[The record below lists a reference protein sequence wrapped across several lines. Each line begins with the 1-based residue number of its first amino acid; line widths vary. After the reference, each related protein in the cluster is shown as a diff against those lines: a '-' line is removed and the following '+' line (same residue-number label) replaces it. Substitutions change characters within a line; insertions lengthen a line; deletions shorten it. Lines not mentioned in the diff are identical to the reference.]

1 MTQQAIQPTSGGGR
15 PSSYKTKGGRR
26 VPGVTSIL
34 GKFKDPGGLLH
45 WAWQCGVDGIDYR
58 EKRDDAGDV
67 GTMAHALMD
76 DDIHGRPIKEPES
89 FEHLTEKQAKAWAAL
104 DAFRKWRKNVTLV
117 IIDTERPL
125 VSELHSYGGTYDAL
139 GVVDGLL
146 VLLDWKS
153 SNRVYTE
160 HVAQCAAYRQLVRE
174 NSNHVVNGAH
184 LLRVG
189 KELGDFS
196 HHYLPPDALD
206 LGWDRFLA
214 SKWLYETDAKLKK
227 AMGL

>member
-1 MTQQAIQPTSGGGR
+1 MTAADPIKPTSGGGR
-15 PSSYKTKGGRR
+15 PAVYRLANGKR
-26 VPGVTSIL
+26 VPGVTTIL

-67 GTMAHALMD
+67 GSIAHAWIEQ
-76 DDIHGRPIKEPES
+76 DIQGYGVGLPIDSDSPK
-89 FEHLTEKQAKAWAAL
+89 HQLAASAL
-104 DAFRKWRKNVTLV
+104 EAFRAWRRNVKLE
-117 IIDTERPL
+117 IIATEWPL
-125 VSELHSYGGTYDAL
+125 VSELHSFGGTLDAL
-139 GVVDGLL
+139 GLADRLV

-174 NSNHVVNGAH
+174 NTKHVVNGAH

-196 HHYLPPDALD
+196 HHYIPPEALD
-206 LGWDRFLA
+206 MGWDRFLA

>member
-1 MTQQAIQPTSGGGR
+1 MTTGSTIQPTSGGGR
-15 PSSYKTKGGRR
+15 PIQYRTKSGVR
-26 VPGVTSIL
+26 VPGVTTLLS
-34 GKFKDPGGLLH
+34 KFKDPGGLLH

-58 EKRDDAGDV
+58 QKRDDAGDV
-67 GTMAHALMD
+67 GTLAHGMIEADIFGREQSENQHPAAARALEAFQSWRRNVKLE
-76 DDIHGRPIKEPES
+76 IIA
-89 FEHLTEKQAKAWAAL
+89 TEW
-104 DAFRKWRKNVTLV
+104 
-117 IIDTERPL
+117 PL
-125 VSELHSYGGTYDAL
+125 VSELHSYGGTLDAL
-139 GVVDGLL
+139 GIVDGLI

-174 NSNHVVNGAH
+174 NSQHQVSGAH

-196 HHYLPPDALD
+196 HHYLPSDALD
-206 LGWDRFLA
+206 MGWDRFLA

-227 AMGL
+227 SLGL